1 MDELINALDKT
12 NLSFALYAWDK
23 APSGDYGV
31 ISLQSS
37 DDLACD
43 NEHGEKSTSYFVDYF
58 TRDTSSAPKNTIE
71 TALAP
76 FVFNLRSVQFEYD
89 TKYIH
94 YEWVV
99 GIYG

>member
-1 MDELINALDKT
+1 MDELVSALAT
-12 NLSFALYAWDK
+12 TQYSFALYAWDR

-31 ISLQSS
+31 ISMQESS
-37 DDLACD
+37 DFLAD
-43 NEHGEKSTSYFVDYF
+43 NKHGESGTSFYVDYF
-58 TRDTSSAPKNTIE
+58 TRDASETVKTTIE
-71 TALAP
+71 AALSAFP
-76 FVFNLRSVQFEYD
+76 FALRSVQFESD